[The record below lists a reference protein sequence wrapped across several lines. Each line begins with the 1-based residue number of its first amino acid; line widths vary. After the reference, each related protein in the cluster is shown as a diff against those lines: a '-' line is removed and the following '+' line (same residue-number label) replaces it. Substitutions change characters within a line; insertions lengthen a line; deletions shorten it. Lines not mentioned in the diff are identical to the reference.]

1 MKVLSII
8 QPWASLIAVGIKDIE
23 NRTWKTNYRGKILL
37 HASAS
42 VVNKDWSILSPAQ
55 REAAKALICP
65 FGVEN
70 SPLNLGRSAIIG
82 EATLV
87 DCVIGHSSIWA
98 EQDVWNWVL
107 KDMKLFS
114 IPTYNVKGK
123 LSVWDFDERKLIS
136 KNYHLFYEAIFI

>member
-42 VVNKDWSILSPAQ
+42 VANKDWSILSPAQ

-98 EQDVWNWVL
+98 EKDVWNWVL

-123 LSVWDFDERKLIS
+123 LNLWDFDESKLIS
-136 KNYHLFYEAIFI
+136 KNYHLFYETIFI